1 MQAIQ
6 SYHGGCDAYGPSASN
21 DITKSLE
28 KVCIISDFN
37 WSIWNSSIQA
47 AQGHHDVCDNATKS
61 STSKDL
67 TKSSEMVIVLTSKI
81 WAILNKF
88 IGRLSKI
95 IKM

>member
-6 SYHGGCDAYGPSASN
+6 SHHGGCDAYRPSASN

-28 KVCIISDFN
+28 KVFIITDFN
-37 WSIWNSSIQA
+37 RPIWNSSIQA